1 MNQKTKYYGI
11 IVGGILLLIV
21 ASILWKSQ
29 VGNSS
34 GMVLTEA
41 GENTTQESESI
52 LEEEATEEEEVEE
65 EEPSSI
71 YVYVCGAVVQEG
83 VYEVE
88 TGTRLYQVI
97 ELAGGLLEDAAAESI
112 NQAILLEDGQQII
125 IYTKEELEEQIQQ
138 EASSGLVNI
147 NLASVEQ
154 LCQLSGI
161 GESRA
166 NDIVAY
172 RDAYGSFAT
181 NEDIMNVTG
190 IKEGTYDQIKDYIT
204 VD

>member
-1 MNQKTKYYGI
+1 MNQKTKYYAMI
-11 IVGGILLLIV
+11 AGGILLLIV
-21 ASILWKSQ
+21 VSILWKSQ
-29 VGNSS
+29 GGNST
-34 GMVLTEA
+34 GMVLTET
-41 GENTTQESESI
+41 GESTTQESDSI
-52 LEEEATEEEEVEE
+52 LEEQAAEEEE
-65 EEPSSI
+65 EEPASI
-71 YVYVCGAVVQEG
+71 YVYVCGAVVREG
-83 VYEVE
+83 VYEVA

-125 IYTKEELEEQIQQ
+125 IYTREELEEQIQQ

-172 RDAYGSFAT
+172 REAYGSFAT